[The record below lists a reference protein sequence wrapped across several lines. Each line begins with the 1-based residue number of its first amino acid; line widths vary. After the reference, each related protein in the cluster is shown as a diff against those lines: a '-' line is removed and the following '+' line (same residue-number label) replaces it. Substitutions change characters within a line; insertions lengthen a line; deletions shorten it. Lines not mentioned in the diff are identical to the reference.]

1 MYLYCRCRSDY
12 LVGEVKNVTGPT
24 MHQFLQEYK
33 TFVSNIAKQLMRD
46 GFFKSV
52 PSLDEYDKKFLD
64 DVLNETLPDSKLP
77 TALFELTRLLHILNN
92 RAVVVLIDEYDTPTS
107 YAVQQGYSSE
117 VCQICG
123 MTFIGS

>member
-1 MYLYCRCRSDY
+1 M
-12 LVGEVKNVTGPT
+12 KNVTGPT
-24 MHQFLQEYK
+24 MPQFLQEYK
-33 TFVSNIAKQLMRD
+33 MLIARIALDLEDD
-46 GFFKSV
+46 GYFKNRHE
-52 PSLDEYDKKFLD
+52 LTNNRRKFLD

-77 TALFELTRLLHILNN
+77 TALFELTHLLHTLNN

-107 YAVQQGYSSE
+107 YAVQKGYFSE